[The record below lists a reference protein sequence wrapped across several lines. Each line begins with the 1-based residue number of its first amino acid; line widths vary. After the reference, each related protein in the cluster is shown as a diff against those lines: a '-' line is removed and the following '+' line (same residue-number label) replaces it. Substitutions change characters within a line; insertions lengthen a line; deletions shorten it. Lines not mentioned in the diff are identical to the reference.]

1 MTTPGQA
8 PVSSFAEAAER
19 SHFAL
24 RRAVVDVAMGLL
36 HAGVLS
42 HSGHADLSARVG
54 PDVVLIATLNRTRDL
69 VPDDLAVVRLDG
81 SVAEGDLG
89 GMSTEVVA
97 MHVEVYRARPQAGAV
112 IHTHSPHLLAFALAG
127 RPLPA
132 RYEPLPRLGQ
142 AEEVPVAPPA
152 PVAACIEL
160 IKARPGTQAVLLGG
174 HGVLAFG
181 PDTETTVSL
190 LVALEEAAEA
200 ELRTAILGR
209 LSAPPGTLHI
219 WGMAAGE
226 RCAMVAGYPDTMEMI
241 TVMPTHAQ
249 VPPAQRQRTRQVND
263 LLPLGDWIRHH
274 SLRSWP
280 VLLFLALICVPSI
293 ALVILGPNPS
303 ASTFDHV
310 AWIFAAYFA
319 VAWLL
324 LLGVI
329 IRPEHVTRP
338 TLVLV
343 TVIALATQVPL
354 AVTLEVDLHAE
365 TAGLGPSIWSVG
377 LPEEL
382 AKAIPVLAVA
392 LIYRLWGR
400 HALTP
405 KDYLFLGSV
414 SGLVFGASE
423 VVHYFTVNGLAEF
436 YLTVQSAL
444 PSIQHLILTGH
455 SAPDSV
461 FAVLIGPVRYFV
473 LDFVWRFLTDPITHA
488 CWAGLSGYFIGL
500 AATGRHKWYTVSW
513 IGLVIA
519 AILHGLNDWS
529 RVNGHWLWIVVTI
542 VSGILFLGYAK
553 VGSRSNL
560 EVPDPWPPASGR
572 HGLPPERPAATVGG
586 APRPWWEH

>member
-1 MTTPGQA
+1 MRPA
-8 PVSSFAEAAER
+8 HAKIPP
-19 SHFAL
+19 SHQ
-24 RRAVVDVAMGLL
+24 RRTGP
-36 HAGVLS
+36 AG
-42 HSGHADLSARVG
+42 
-54 PDVVLIATLNRTRDL
+54 
-69 VPDDLAVVRLDG
+69 
-81 SVAEGDLG
+81 
-89 GMSTEVVA
+89 
-97 MHVEVYRARPQAGAV
+97 
-112 IHTHSPHLLAFALAG
+112 
-127 RPLPA
+127 
-132 RYEPLPRLGQ
+132 
-142 AEEVPVAPPA
+142 
-152 PVAACIEL
+152 
-160 IKARPGTQAVLLGG
+160 
-174 HGVLAFG
+174 
-181 PDTETTVSL
+181 
-190 LVALEEAAEA
+190 
-200 ELRTAILGR
+200 
-209 LSAPPGTLHI
+209 
-219 WGMAAGE
+219 
-226 RCAMVAGYPDTMEMI
+226 
-241 TVMPTHAQ
+241 
-249 VPPAQRQRTRQVND
+249 D

-280 VLLFLALICVPSI
+280 VLLFLLLICVPSI
-293 ALVILGPNPS
+293 ALVILGPDPS

-338 TLVLV
+338 MLVLV

-354 AVTLEVDLHAE
+354 AVMLEVDLHAE
-365 TAGLGPSIWSVG
+365 TAGLGASIYSVG

-392 LIYRLWGR
+392 VIYRLWRYRPSGR
-400 HALTP
+400 HELTP
-405 KDYLFLGSV
+405 KDYLFLGAV

-423 VVHYFTVNGLAEF
+423 VVHYFTVNGLAQF

-444 PSIQHLILTGH
+444 PSIQQLIQSGH

-473 LDFVWRFLTDPITHA
+473 LNFVWRFLTDPITHA
-488 CWAGLSGYFIGL
+488 CWAGLAGYFIGL

-553 VGSRSNL
+553 VGSRSDQ
-560 EVPDPWPPASGR
+560 EGPGR
-572 HGLPPERPAATVGG
+572 WPPERPPAAVAG
-586 APRPWWEH
+586 AARPWWEH

>member
-1 MTTPGQA
+1 MAAAAACVMVAGDPNAREMITMMPVQA
-8 PVSSFAEAAER
+8 PVPR
-19 SHFAL
+19 S
-24 RRAVVDVAMGLL
+24 
-36 HAGVLS
+36 
-42 HSGHADLSARVG
+42 
-54 PDVVLIATLNRTRDL
+54 PW
-69 VPDDLAVVRLDG
+69 
-81 SVAEGDLG
+81 
-89 GMSTEVVA
+89 
-97 MHVEVYRARPQAGAV
+97 RPQQ
-112 IHTHSPHLLAFALAG
+112 
-127 RPLPA
+127 
-132 RYEPLPRLGQ
+132 PRAGQ
-142 AEEVPVAPPA
+142 A
-152 PVAACIEL
+152 
-160 IKARPGTQAVLLGG
+160 G
-174 HGVLAFG
+174 
-181 PDTETTVSL
+181 
-190 LVALEEAAEA
+190 
-200 ELRTAILGR
+200 
-209 LSAPPGTLHI
+209 
-219 WGMAAGE
+219 
-226 RCAMVAGYPDTMEMI
+226 
-241 TVMPTHAQ
+241 
-249 VPPAQRQRTRQVND
+249 D

-280 VLLFLALICVPSI
+280 VVLFLLLICLPSI

-338 TLVLV
+338 MLVLV

-354 AVTLEVDLHAE
+354 AITLEVDLRAE
-365 TAGLGPSIWSVG
+365 TAGLGASIWSVG

-400 HALTP
+400 RGLTP
-405 KDYLFLGSV
+405 KDYLFLGAV

-423 VVHYFTVNGLAEF
+423 VVHYFTVNGLAAF

-444 PSIQHLILTGH
+444 PSIQQLILAGH

-488 CWAGLSGYFIGL
+488 CWAGLTGYFIGL

-529 RVNGHWLWIVVTI
+529 RVNGHWLWIMVTI

-553 VGSRSNL
+553 VGSRSDL
-560 EVPDPWPPASGR
+560 EIPDRRPPASGR
-572 HGLPPERPAATVGG
+572 HALPTESPPATVGRAG
-586 APRPWWEH
+586 TAARPWWEH

>member
-1 MTTPGQA
+1 M
-8 PVSSFAEAAER
+8 
-19 SHFAL
+19 
-24 RRAVVDVAMGLL
+24 
-36 HAGVLS
+36 
-42 HSGHADLSARVG
+42 
-54 PDVVLIATLNRTRDL
+54 
-69 VPDDLAVVRLDG
+69 
-81 SVAEGDLG
+81 
-89 GMSTEVVA
+89 
-97 MHVEVYRARPQAGAV
+97 
-112 IHTHSPHLLAFALAG
+112 
-127 RPLPA
+127 
-132 RYEPLPRLGQ
+132 
-142 AEEVPVAPPA
+142 
-152 PVAACIEL
+152 
-160 IKARPGTQAVLLGG
+160 
-174 HGVLAFG
+174 
-181 PDTETTVSL
+181 
-190 LVALEEAAEA
+190 
-200 ELRTAILGR
+200 
-209 LSAPPGTLHI
+209 
-219 WGMAAGE
+219 
-226 RCAMVAGYPDTMEMI
+226 
-241 TVMPTHAQ
+241 
-249 VPPAQRQRTRQVND
+249 QRQRTGQVND

-392 LIYRLWGR
+392 LIYRRR
-400 HALTP
+400 HGLMP
-405 KDYLFLGSV
+405 RDYLFLGAV

-444 PSIQHLILTGH
+444 PSIQQLILTGH

-473 LDFVWRFLTDPITHA
+473 LDFVLAIPHRPDHPRLLGRPDRLLHRAGGHRAAQVVHRELDRPGHRRDPARTERLEPGQ
-488 CWAGLSGYFIGL
+488 WALAVDRGHHRQRHPVPGLRE
-500 AATGRHKWYTVSW
+500 GRVPQRP
-513 IGLVIA
+513 G
-519 AILHGLNDWS
+519 
-529 RVNGHWLWIVVTI
+529 
-542 VSGILFLGYAK
+542 
-553 VGSRSNL
+553 GSRAPARHRRRGAPAL
-560 EVPDPWPPASGR
+560 VGTLTGMDKRLRFMTDLIAPPAVRSSGSTAR
-572 HGLPPERPAATVGG
+572 V
-586 APRPWWEH
+586 